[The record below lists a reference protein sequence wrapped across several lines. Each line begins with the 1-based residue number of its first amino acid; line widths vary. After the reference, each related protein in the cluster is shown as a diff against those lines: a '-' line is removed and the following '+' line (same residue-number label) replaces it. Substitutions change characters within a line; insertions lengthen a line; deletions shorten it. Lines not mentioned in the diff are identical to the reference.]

1 MTDTATT
8 TYSVP
13 EISCGHCK
21 STIEA
26 AVQGLGDIERVEVD
40 IDAKTVTVEGGD
52 RNAIVTVIEDAK
64 TFEWLGRLVLPGVF
78 DGRHRFELVATPT
91 GGTRLVQAES
101 FSGVIVRFLRK
112 SLDTQTVQ
120 GFELMNTAL
129 RTRAENVMAAA
140 S

>member
-1 MTDTATT
+1 MTNSATI

-52 RNAIVTVIEDAK
+52 SDAIVTVIEDA
-64 TFEWLGRLVLPGVF
+64 GYDV
-78 DGRHRFELVATPT
+78 
-91 GGTRLVQAES
+91 
-101 FSGVIVRFLRK
+101 VR
-112 SLDTQTVQ
+112 
-120 GFELMNTAL
+120 
-129 RTRAENVMAAA
+129 
-140 S
+140 